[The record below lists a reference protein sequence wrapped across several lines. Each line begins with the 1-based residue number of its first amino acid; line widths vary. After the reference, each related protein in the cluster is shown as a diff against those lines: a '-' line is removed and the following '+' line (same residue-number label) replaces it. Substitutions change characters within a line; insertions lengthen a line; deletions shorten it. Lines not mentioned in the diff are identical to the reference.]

1 MTILLFVM
9 NESDAAVNNQQGQG
23 FTFRRSWFLIVVF
36 GYCCCYVL
44 LKTSLTGTAL
54 VELLSRRPLDTFG
67 VSLSLSLS
75 FFKNATK
82 SRTVFILSG
91 GSIESILPMYLY
103 IRCIIFLVLP
113 RKPAFTIDKIYTARQ
128 FLFKRN

>member
-1 MTILLFVM
+1 MNPTQQSTISKAKVSHFDVR
-9 NESDAAVNNQQGQG
+9 D
-23 FTFRRSWFLIVVF
+23 FLVVF

-67 VSLSLSLS
+67 VFLSLS

-82 SRTVFILSG
+82 SRAVFILSG
-91 GSIESILPMYLY
+91 GSIESILPTYVPLYKMYN
-103 IRCIIFLVLP
+103 IS
-113 RKPAFTIDKIYTARQ
+113 TITTQTSFHY
-128 FLFKRN
+128 

>member
-1 MTILLFVM
+1 MNPTQQSTISKAKVSHFDVR
-9 NESDAAVNNQQGQG
+9 D
-23 FTFRRSWFLIVVF
+23 FLVVF
-36 GYCCCYVL
+36 CYCCCYVL

-67 VSLSLSLS
+67 VSLSL
-75 FFKNATK
+75 FKNATK

-91 GSIESILPMYLY
+91 GSIESIPMYLY
-103 IRCIIFLVLP
+103 IRCTILFLLLP

-128 FLFKRN
+128 FLFKKEIKKTII

>member
-1 MTILLFVM
+1 MNPTQQSTISKAKVSHFDVR
-9 NESDAAVNNQQGQG
+9 D
-23 FTFRRSWFLIVVF
+23 FLVVF

-67 VSLSLSLS
+67 VSLSLSL
-75 FFKNATK
+75 FKNATK
-82 SRTVFILSG
+82 SRTVFILSSG

-113 RKPAFTIDKIYTARQ
+113 RKPAFTIDKNLYSQTVS
-128 FLFKRN
+128 F

>member
-1 MTILLFVM
+1 MNPTQQSTISKAKVSHFDVR
-9 NESDAAVNNQQGQG
+9 D
-23 FTFRRSWFLIVVF
+23 FLVVF

-67 VSLSLSLS
+67 VSLSL

-82 SRTVFILSG
+82 SRTVFILTEWWV
-91 GSIESILPMYLY
+91 ES
-103 IRCIIFLVLP
+103 
-113 RKPAFTIDKIYTARQ
+113 TS
-128 FLFKRN
+128 